1 MNMRQDRDL
10 AIQWDMVCRKLK
22 GTGADLS
29 KIKIKLKDE
38 RTTSYITR
46 KIMEGLKEEQE

>member
-1 MNMRQDRDL
+1 MNMKQDRDL

-29 KIKIKLKDE
+29 RIRIAME
-38 RTTSYITR
+38 RNAAPSYITKRIMLELEGR
-46 KIMEGLKEEQE
+46 K